1 MSRSRVDGV
10 TRQTKAGAVVPLT
23 EEEEAFFRAYVRTLI
38 AVPRAFDADLMREQG
53 MSMNE
58 YGVLMHLSEA
68 PERRLRMSDLAAA
81 SDLSLSGMTRI
92 VSRLEAQGLVRRER
106 CVTDARG
113 WLAVLTDAG
122 LRRLRA
128 AWPTHLASVRRH
140 IVDHLGEVNLPA
152 LTAAMR
158 RFATDTGTPLPSR

>member
-1 MSRSRVDGV
+1 MTKRTKTGGV
-10 TRQTKAGAVVPLT
+10 APLT
-23 EEEEAFFRAYVRTLI
+23 KEEEAFFRAYVRTLI

-68 PERRLRMSDLAAA
+68 PGRKLRMSDLAAA
-81 SDLSLSGMTRI
+81 SALSVSGMTRI
-92 VSRLEAQGLVRRER
+92 VSRLEAQGLVRREQ
-106 CVTDARG
+106 CATDARG

-128 AWPTHLASVRRH
+128 AWPSHVGSVRRH
-140 IVDHLGEVNLPA
+140 IFDHLGDVNLQV
-152 LTAAMR
+152 LTEAMR
-158 RFATDTGTPLPSR
+158 QFAADTDTPLHKG